1 MELTDED
8 FEDIHEELLVK
19 DSPVEVGQKDSVI
32 VYLKIKV
39 RKRIQSLS
47 TSISEYVWS
56 IFTGNIQKKMMT
68 SCLIDYLVVVFAR

>member
-32 VYLKIKV
+32 VYLNIRV
-39 RKRIQSLS
+39 CMVHFHRKYSK
-47 TSISEYVWS
+47 E
-56 IFTGNIQKKMMT
+56 N
-68 SCLIDYLVVVFAR
+68 DD